1 MHDKKI
7 SRDVEGFFCLAMDG
21 DSGNLDQVVWI
32 ISSKLLLVVT
42 ALSSI
47 GY

>member
-21 DSGNLDQVVWI
+21 DSDKLDEVV
-32 ISSKLLLVVT
+32 
-42 ALSSI
+42 
-47 GY
+47 